1 MYRCIE
7 APEVQIGDRLL
18 FFQAGAYTTSFE
30 RFNGL
35 AFPEVIELQ

>member
-1 MYRCIE
+1 VPQL
-7 APEVQIGDRLL
+7 AIGDRLL

-35 AFPEVIELQ
+35 AFPGVVNLAISSVA

>member
-1 MYRCIE
+1 MRGTE
-7 APEVQIGDRLL
+7 TPELAIGDRLL

-35 AFPEVIELQ
+35 SYPGIVELAA